1 MRAIFPGKDYVD
13 QLKSILQILGSP
25 SEQDLCFI
33 KNKGSKAY
41 LTMMPSVPK
50 TPWENIFPCANP
62 NVLDILERM
71 LKFNP
76 NNRITAEQALSHAYV
91 TQYSD
96 PDDEPV
102 MTTPLTIDMELDDL
116 QYEDLKRAIFS
127 QAQRFR
133 TPCIF

>member
-13 QLKSILQILGSP
+13 QLKSILQVLGSP

-33 KNKGSKAY
+33 KNKASKEY
-41 LTMMPSVPK
+41 LKGMPKVPK
-50 TPWENIFPCANP
+50 SSWANIFPNANP
-62 NVLDILERM
+62 DVLDILEEM

-76 NNRITAEQALSHAYV
+76 NSRITAAQALSHKYV
-91 TQYSD
+91 EEYSD

-102 MTTPLTIDMELDDL
+102 IKKPLTIDMELDDL

>member
-33 KNKGSKAY
+33 KNKGSKEY
-41 LTMMPSVPK
+41 LKGMPRVPK
-50 TPWENIFPCANP
+50 SSWSNIFPKANP
-62 NVLDILERM
+62 GVLDILEEM

-76 NNRITAEQALSHAYV
+76 NSRITAAQALSHTYV
-91 TQYSD
+91 EEYSD

-102 MTTPLTIDMELDDL
+102 IKKPLTIDMELDDL
-116 QYEDLKRAIFS
+116 QYEDLKGAIFS